1 MAERNSELKAIK
13 VLGLVSTLVV
23 AVLTGLTAADLF
35 PAEGTA
41 AAVIGALLSV
51 ATALGQY
58 AKSRGEKKAGEAVAQ
73 ALKESPKDP
82 S

>member
-1 MAERNSELKAIK
+1 MERNSELKAIK
-13 VLGLVSTLVV
+13 WLGIISTLVV
-23 AVLTGLTAADLF
+23 AALSGLTAAGLF
-35 PAEGTA
+35 PPEGTA

-51 ATALGQY
+51 ATALGKY
-58 AKSRGEKKAGEAVAQ
+58 AQSRGEKKAGEAVAS